1 MLNFI
6 LGFMLAWFI
15 VSVLF
20 YTYASRIMCP
30 DMLFYC
36 LSFPMQ
42 IISIPYYLIKE
53 KRKKKMS
60 KKNKED

>member
-6 LGFMLAWFI
+6 LGFILAWFI

-20 YTYASRIMCP
+20 YIYDSKIMCP
-30 DMLFYC
+30 DMLFFW

-42 IISIPYYLIKE
+42 ILSTPYYLIKI
-53 KRKKKMS
+53 KRRK
-60 KKNKED
+60 

>member
-6 LGFMLAWFI
+6 LRFMLAWFI

>member
-6 LGFMLAWFI
+6 LGFVLAWFI

-20 YTYASRIMCP
+20 YIYDSKIMCP

-42 IISIPYYLIKE
+42 ILSIPYYLIKI
-53 KRKKKMS
+53 KRRNNNG
-60 KKNKED
+60 KNI